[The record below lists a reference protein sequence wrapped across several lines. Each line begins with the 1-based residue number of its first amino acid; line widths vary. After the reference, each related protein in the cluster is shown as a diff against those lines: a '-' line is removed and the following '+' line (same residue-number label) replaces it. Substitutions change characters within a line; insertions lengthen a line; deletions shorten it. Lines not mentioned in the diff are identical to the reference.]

1 MNFDHFSQLLF
12 NRNSCVIW
20 LPWILMQGKKK
31 SPSMVHVHVVF
42 LKYLVVQL
50 MLSSCFPHSWLQH
63 RHTGWGLVAVVFFAP
78 LLFPLPLLTC
88 WHSGFVWPVST
99 NLQQRNN
106 WDVFFFLFALRPP
119 SDRQLQSDSGLCR
132 ETSVR
137 ASGSGRDWESIPG
150 KVSTMKG
157 RQGLRRPYLIS
168 CTSAGFS
175 LSKGKRLNSA
185 PALKLSTV
193 LHQAIIDVPIESRWE
208 LLLCHPLPPPTHFTM
223 LELGIR
229 TELQCSIR
237 PT

>member
-106 WDVFFFLFALRPP
+106 WDVFFFSSLRF
-119 SDRQLQSDSGLCR
+119 
-132 ETSVR
+132 V
-137 ASGSGRDWESIPG
+137 
-150 KVSTMKG
+150 
-157 RQGLRRPYLIS
+157 
-168 CTSAGFS
+168 
-175 LSKGKRLNSA
+175 
-185 PALKLSTV
+185 
-193 LHQAIIDVPIESRWE
+193 
-208 LLLCHPLPPPTHFTM
+208 PPPTGSFN
-223 LELGIR
+223 
-229 TELQCSIR
+229 
-237 PT
+237 PTPGSAERHLSGLVVAGETGNRSQAK